1 MAVGSAEYQVGVK
14 LTGDATD
21 LKSEITSA
29 TTAIGTLDTTV
40 SQTSDSIVNTSGRKL
55 KSAGK
60 TIGTDFAQSLTSGI
74 ASGDVVGSVSGIFS
88 SLAMVGGF
96 AALGVGLGG
105 ALLTGII
112 KGASAEKQAMIDSFN
127 SAFEALELKASQTG
141 KEIAAEILSGFEASK
156 AIEDIGGGDADL
168 GFDRATEAAAG
179 LNIEASALVELV
191 RSGINPATQETF
203 NILKKQ
209 LDKANDLTVLDEEH
223 NEQLAEQRALLEPI
237 YTLAFKRTQ
246 EADKLLKVG
255 ELEVKTLQ
263 EQVVQQELLKIQAQ
277 GTAEATG
284 AYAAQLER
292 ADAAARLLA
301 GRRLPSSD
309 SMNGL

>member
-112 KGASAEKQAMIDSFN
+112 KGASAERQKMIDSFN

-168 GFDRATEAAAG
+168 GFDRATEAAAK
-179 LNIEASALVELV
+179 LNIEAGELVELV
-191 RSGINPATQETF
+191 RSGITPATQETYDV
-203 NILKKQ
+203 LKKQ
-209 LDKANDLTVLDEEH
+209 LDAANDLTVLDEAH
-223 NEQLAEQRALLEPI
+223 NEELAKEKALLEPI
-237 YTLAFKRTQ
+237 YSLVFKRTN
-246 EADKLLKVG
+246 EVEKLQKVG
-255 ELEVKTLQ
+255 ELEVQTLK
-263 EQVVQQELLKIQAQ
+263 EQVVQQELLAIQAA
-277 GTAEATG
+277 GTAQHTRE
-284 AYAAQLER
+284 YAAALER